1 MRPAVGDPPIPMGSA
16 GPAAGREVACVAHV
30 HSTFSDGT
38 ATVPEI
44 AWAASAAGADAVLLT
59 DHDSLEARRQGFGGR
74 HGDVHVVVGLEV
86 SASSGHLLAFGIHE
100 EVDHAGRTAAELWQ
114 LVRRD
119 DGTGFAAHPL
129 SAGSRI
135 SRRIGRPHPWGAL
148 DACPGMGV
156 ELWSLVTDAAEAW
169 RGPRD
174 IARFLRSPEFG
185 APEPPRRALEAWD
198 RLCSIRRVPA
208 LGGLDAHQTGVR
220 LGGRVLSPMPNERYF
235 RLLQTHALCRV
246 DGGGVDEPAILE
258 ALREGRSF
266 LARPWIG
273 SARGFRFWAESGDG
287 LLDMGAEGPLSA
299 QWTLHARSPAAAR
312 LRLLHGGVPVAEAVG
327 RSLEHP
333 VAEPGA
339 YRIEARRAV
348 RGAERLWILTN
359 PIYMRSQEAA
369 ARRG

>member
-1 MRPAVGDPPIPMGSA
+1 VRPAAGGPPIPIGSA
-16 GPAAGREVACVAHV
+16 NPGARHEVACVAHV

-44 AWAASAAGADAVLLT
+44 AWAASQAGADAVLLT

-86 SASSGHLLAFGIHE
+86 SASSGHLLAFGTHQ
-100 EVDHAGRTAAELWQ
+100 EVDHAGRTAAELWE

-119 DGTGFAAHPL
+119 GGTGFAAHPF
-129 SAGSRI
+129 STGSSI

-148 DACPGMGV
+148 DDCPGMGI

-174 IARFLRSPEFG
+174 VVRFLRSPELG

-208 LGGLDAHQTGVR
+208 IGGLDAHQTGVR

-246 DGGGVDEPAILE
+246 DAGAVGEPAILE

-273 SARGFRFWAESGDG
+273 TARGFRFWAERRDG
-287 LLDMGAEGPLSA
+287 TLDMGAEGLVSA
-299 QWTLHARSPAAAR
+299 QWTLRVRSPADAR
-312 LRLLHGGVPVAEAVG
+312 LRLLHAGAPVAEAVG
-327 RSLEHP
+327 RSLEHA

-339 YRIEARRAV
+339 YRVEARRVA

-359 PIYMRSQEAA
+359 PIYLRAQAVP
-369 ARRG
+369 